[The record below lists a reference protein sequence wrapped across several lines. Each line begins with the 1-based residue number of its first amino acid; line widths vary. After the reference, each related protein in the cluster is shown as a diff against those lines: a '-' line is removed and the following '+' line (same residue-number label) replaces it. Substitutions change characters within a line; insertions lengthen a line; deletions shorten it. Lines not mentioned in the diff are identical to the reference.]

1 MIRVARNRLNNE
13 TLNQSIKKENS
24 KAKNILG
31 EVSERS
37 ILNKDPYSSKLN
49 KNGINIMKSVNAYK
63 QIFPKKEIDTLFN
76 SPSKLCFINNSSLKK
91 PFLKIYDSP
100 INQMANRNIFKK
112 MNNQL
117 KGIETSLN
125 DYSLMATRDNNKS
138 EVMNTSIHCNFKFI
152 FR

>member
-1 MIRVARNRLNNE
+1 
-13 TLNQSIKKENS
+13 
-24 KAKNILG
+24 
-31 EVSERS
+31 
-37 ILNKDPYSSKLN
+37 
-49 KNGINIMKSVNAYK
+49 
-63 QIFPKKEIDTLFN
+63 
-76 SPSKLCFINNSSLKK
+76 
-91 PFLKIYDSP
+91 
-100 INQMANRNIFKK
+100 MANRNIFKK